1 MIWKDKYTA
10 SLLKVKITRFWDDHM
25 QSEILFF
32 CNRVVELWREHLAK
46 VNKKAANSLA
56 EPQEYE
62 NLFPDWKNALKT
74 EAYLKPQRQRAIPA
88 DKFPR
93 VPVSENHC
101 LRG

>member
-1 MIWKDKYTA
+1 MIKCTA
-10 SLLKVKITRFWDDHM
+10 SFLKVFGIN
-25 QSEILFF
+25 ILSLWFP
-32 CNRVVELWREHLAK
+32 CIRVVELWREHLAK

-88 DKFPR
+88 DKYPR
-93 VPVSENHC
+93 VPVSHC

>member
-1 MIWKDKYTA
+1 MI
-10 SLLKVKITRFWDDHM
+10 ICNQRFW
-25 QSEILFF
+25 FF

-88 DKFPR
+88 DKLPR